1 MKEVFLVD
9 EGVLLNRDDK
19 SFEMYAYAYDNQ
31 YGYYDE
37 DQFYVESKEDAIKQ
51 AKEYVEDGAENTYA
65 IVSDSYVSDDNDLTI
80 LEDESYLPEDVIY
93 SVAKINGNIVEN
105 FVKSDLKW
113 IWTEDSSFTISK
125 YINNVLQNQVSGTF
139 ILGNARLGKL
149 KFEFRRENE
158 TVFADLYVDGVNGCV
173 GSLFS
178 WKEESIRNP
187 ESYIKYSD
195 AFMATAQISIM
206 SAIYM
211 IKTIE
216 YDDEKF
222 GKIKLNLINL
232 SKNK

>member
-1 MKEVFLVD
+1 MRYLDISTDFIDKEFFIVLCTTD
-9 EGVLLNRDDK
+9 ELISITNK

-113 IWTEDSSFTISK
+113 IWTED
-125 YINNVLQNQVSGTF
+125 
-139 ILGNARLGKL
+139 
-149 KFEFRRENE
+149 
-158 TVFADLYVDGVNGCV
+158 GVNGCV

-216 YDDEKF
+216 YHDEKF

>member
-1 MKEVFLVD
+1 MQVFFYYNNKYNNKKSFAKIKELADINQQKGEQNIKEVFLVD
-9 EGVLLNRDDK
+9 EGILLNRDDK

-113 IWTEDSSFTISK
+113 IWTED
-125 YINNVLQNQVSGTF
+125 
-139 ILGNARLGKL
+139 
-149 KFEFRRENE
+149 
-158 TVFADLYVDGVNGCV
+158 GVNGCV

-216 YDDEKF
+216 YHDEKF

>member
-9 EGVLLNRDDK
+9 EGILLNRDDE

-37 DQFYVESKEDAIKQ
+37 DQFYVKSRKDAIKQ
-51 AKEYVEDGAENTYA
+51 AKEYVEDGVENTYA
-65 IVSDSYVSDDNDLTI
+65 VVSNSYVSDDNDLSI

-105 FVKSDLKW
+105 FVKSDLRW
-113 IWTEDSSFTISK
+113 IWSEESSFNISK

-139 ILGNARLGKL
+139 VLGNARLGKL

-178 WKEESIRNP
+178 WKEESIRDP
-187 ESYIKYSD
+187 KSYIKYSD

-211 IKTIE
+211 LKTIKYNNKE
-216 YDDEKF
+216 
-222 GKIKLNLINL
+222 LNLIDL
-232 SKNK
+232 SKSK

>member
-1 MKEVFLVD
+1 
-9 EGVLLNRDDK
+9 
-19 SFEMYAYAYDNQ
+19 MYAYAYDNQ

-51 AKEYVEDGAENTYA
+51 AKEYVEDGTENTYA

-113 IWTEDSSFTISK
+113 IWTED
-125 YINNVLQNQVSGTF
+125 
-139 ILGNARLGKL
+139 
-149 KFEFRRENE
+149 
-158 TVFADLYVDGVNGCV
+158 GVNGCV

-216 YDDEKF
+216 YHDEKF

>member
-1 MKEVFLVD
+1 MNLIVIIMMQMQVFFYYNNKYNNKKSFAKIKELADINQQKGEQNIKEVFLVD
-9 EGVLLNRDDK
+9 EGILLNRDDK

-113 IWTEDSSFTISK
+113 IWTED
-125 YINNVLQNQVSGTF
+125 
-139 ILGNARLGKL
+139 
-149 KFEFRRENE
+149 
-158 TVFADLYVDGVNGCV
+158 GVNGCV

-178 WKEESIRNP
+178 WKEKSIRNP

-216 YDDEKF
+216 YNDEKF